1 MNNMNNTQ
9 AEAIA
14 ALMNMPEAFWPS
26 VTQKDPQGVER
37 LYDLPSRALS
47 QRTVYLLGQVTD
59 ELCASVVLQLMHLAN
74 PATPDFKKDIN
85 MYICSPGGSV
95 AAGLKVYDTIRML
108 ERQGIMVNTY
118 AMGYVA
124 SMGSFL
130 SCVGSGRRYIL
141 PNTQHMIHQP
151 LSGGGGAGG
160 RSFQETEQRESY
172 EGILDCRFKLT
183 YGYVKHAHAKSAY
196 ATSET
201 VEEFFNR
208 LWNETERDNWLDAK
222 KSLELGLCDE
232 ILMPEEQLIVPDS
245 ILNDPRYPRVVMPA
259 RHTR

>member
-130 SCVGSGRRYIL
+130 SSVGSGTRYIL

-151 LSGGGGAGG
+151 LAASKG
-160 RSFQETEQRESY
+160 QEHEMRIAY
-172 EGILDCRFKLT
+172 EGIIDCRMRLT
-183 YGYVKHAHAKSAY
+183 YGYVKHCHAKSDY
-196 ATSET
+196 ASES
-201 VEEFFNR
+201 VEDFFNR
-208 LWNETERDNWLDAK
+208 LWHETERDNWLDANASK
-222 KSLELGLCDE
+222 ALGLCDE

-245 ILNDPRYPRVVMPA
+245 ILNDPRYPRVINPP
-259 RHTR
+259 RYTK